1 MGLDKMHKKEL
12 IKLTSVHTR
21 HEKKRKNHTTLLK
34 KRFEMLE
41 NEKDA

>member
-12 IKLTSVHTR
+12 IKLTSLHTR
-21 HEKKRKNHTTLLK
+21 HEEKWKNHTTFLK

-41 NEKDA
+41 NRKDG